1 MATRADKSQVA
12 EAAVVG
18 AFVSATPAPWQRLLS
33 GSTAA
38 VARVGV
44 VFLMQV
50 GLVPLYLK
58 HWSAT
63 QFGYWMFLQSAIV
76 IITVPD
82 AGLQAFVEVAYIRQ
96 SGRSSRR
103 LGMFLSMGASTGLM
117 LSLCQM
123 LICAALHYSGALHWL
138 LHPPASESQWVDQ
151 VGSALVLTALSWPL
165 ASSVAGSM
173 GRASVVQGSVAP
185 QIWWSILTL
194 LSGSAASAWCA
205 SLGGDL
211 LQAAQAS
218 AAASALSGLSCILY
232 FRARFERQGVRLRL
246 LPRLVRMAVVRQAAG
261 LMLKLLFETVRQHS
275 LRLIAPQ
282 VVAVASMASLSVHRT
297 LVGAMQQAFGV
308 ISAPLLPEYVRAQG
322 HVGFSAESARLMRL
336 QWRFFTGVVLPGG
349 LVLFIV
355 GPRLFEVWTHGKI
368 VFDSVV
374 FSILLLAVA
383 SFALFAPFTQYL
395 QAANKVREQAFVAG
409 FVLVASVLLV
419 LGLGW
424 AFDARGLAAAFLL
437 IELLQGGLCLRLC
450 WQCCRGPLFASVLR
464 QFGLIAI
471 ISALALVLPNA
482 LPDPARPVFCFVGAL
497 AAVLLSFQSQLR
509 SFGLWPVSY

>member
-1 MATRADKSQVA
+1 MS
-12 EAAVVG
+12 G
-18 AFVSATPAPWQRLLS
+18 TPAPWRRLLS

-50 GLVPLYLK
+50 GLVPLYLT

-82 AGLQAFVEVAYIRQ
+82 SGLQAYVEVAYIRH

-123 LICAALHYSGALHWL
+123 LVCAVLHYSGALHWL
-138 LHPPASESQWVDQ
+138 LHPPVAEAQWVDQ
-151 VGSALVLTALSWPL
+151 VGSGLLVTVLSWPL

-194 LSGSAASAWCA
+194 FSGSAASAWCA
-205 SLGGDL
+205 RQGGDL

-218 AAASALSGLSCILY
+218 AFASALSGLCCILY
-232 FRARFERQGVRLRL
+232 FRARFARQGVRLLL
-246 LPRLVRMAVVRQAAG
+246 LPRLVRMAVVKLAAG
-261 LMLKLLFETVRQHS
+261 LMLKLLFETIRQHS

-282 VVAVASMASLSVHRT
+282 VVAVASMARLSVHRT

-322 HVGFSAESARLMRL
+322 KDAFSEESARLMRL

-349 LVLFIV
+349 LLLFVL

-368 VFDSVV
+368 AFDSVV

-383 SFALFAPFTQYL
+383 AFALFAPFTQYL
-395 QAANKVREQAFVAG
+395 QAANKVREQAFVAAV
-409 FVLVASVLLV
+409 VLVASVLLV

-424 AFDARGLAAAFLL
+424 LFDARGLATAFLL
-437 IELLQGGLCLRLC
+437 IELLQGALCLRLC
-450 WQCCRGPLFASVLR
+450 WQCCQGPLFARVLR
-464 QFGLIAI
+464 QFGLLGGL
-471 ISALALVLPNA
+471 SALALVLPNA
-482 LPDPARPVFCFVGAL
+482 LPEAVLPVVCLSGAVG
-497 AAVLLSFQSQLR
+497 AVLLSFQSQLR
-509 SFGLWPVSY
+509 SFGLWPASY

>member
-1 MATRADKSQVA
+1 MS
-12 EAAVVG
+12 
-18 AFVSATPAPWQRLLS
+18 STPAPWQRLLS

-50 GLVPLYLK
+50 GLVPLYLQ

-82 AGLQAFVEVAYIRQ
+82 AGLQAYVEVAYIRR

-103 LGMFLSMGASTGLM
+103 LSMFLSMGASTGLM
-117 LSLCQM
+117 LSVLQLLMCGV
-123 LICAALHYSGALHWL
+123 LHYSGALHWM
-138 LHPPASESQWVDQ
+138 LHPPASEAQWVDQ
-151 VGSALVLTALSWPL
+151 IGAALMVTALSWPL

-194 LSGSAASAWCA
+194 LCGSAASAWCA

-218 AAASALSGLSCILY
+218 AVATAFSGLSSILY
-232 FRARFERQGVRLRL
+232 FRARFRRQGVSLML
-246 LPRLVRMAVVRQAAG
+246 LPRLVRMAVVKQAAG
-261 LMLKLLFETVRQHS
+261 LMLKLLFETIRQHS

-282 VVAVASMASLSVHRT
+282 VVAVAAMASLSVHRT

-322 HVGFSAESARLMRL
+322 KDEFSAESARLMRL

-349 LVLFIV
+349 LLLLVL

-395 QAANKVREQAFVAG
+395 QAANKVREQAFVAA

-424 AFDARGLAAAFLL
+424 LFDARGLAAAFLL
-437 IELLQGGLCLRLC
+437 IELLQGSLCLRLC
-450 WQCCRGPLFASVLR
+450 WQCCRGPLFNSVIR
-464 QFGLIAI
+464 QFCLIGVL
-471 ISALALVLPNA
+471 SALALILPNA
-482 LPDPARPVFCFVGAL
+482 LPEAVRQPVCLIGAL
-497 AAVLLSFQSQLR
+497 GAVILSFQSQLR
-509 SFGLWPVSY
+509 SFGLWPASY

>member
-1 MATRADKSQVA
+1 M
-12 EAAVVG
+12 
-18 AFVSATPAPWQRLLS
+18 SATPAPWQRLLS

-151 VGSALVLTALSWPL
+151 VGSALVVTAVCWPL

-194 LSGSAASAWCA
+194 LSGSTASAWCA

-218 AAASALSGLSCILY
+218 AAASALSGLGSILY
-232 FRARFERQGVRLRL
+232 FRSRFERQGVRLML
-246 LPRLVRMAVVRQAAG
+246 LPRLVRMGIVKQAAG
-261 LMLKLLFETVRQHS
+261 LMLKLLFETVRQNS
-275 LRLIAPQ
+275 LRLMAPQ
-282 VVAVASMASLSVHRT
+282 VVAVASMANLSVHRT

-308 ISAPLLPEYVRAQG
+308 ISAPLLPEYVRGQG
-322 HVGFSAESARLMRL
+322 QAGFSAESARLMRL

-349 LVLFIV
+349 LLLFIV

-374 FSILLLAVA
+374 FSILLLSVA

-395 QAANKVREQAFVAG
+395 QAANKVREQAFVAAL
-409 FVLVASVLLV
+409 VLVASVLLV
-419 LGLGW
+419 LSFGW
-424 AFDARGLAAAFLL
+424 AFDARGLAVAFLL

-450 WQCCRGPLFASVLR
+450 WQCCRGPLFAAVLR
-464 QFGLIAI
+464 QFCLIGVV
-471 ISALALVLPNA
+471 SALVLVLPNA
-482 LPDPARPVFCFVGAL
+482 LPDPARQVVCLISAL
-497 AAVLLSFQSQLR
+497 AAAALSFQSQLR
-509 SFGLWPVSY
+509 SFGLWPASY